1 MSIGV
6 AWALSKGIDADWV
19 NAGNQAYTLA
29 ANAGNG
35 VAKAVLAFAAGVSTL
50 SLYMNGDGLAD
61 MVITFTGGITANTTH
76 FVL

>member
-1 MSIGV
+1 
-6 AWALSKGIDADWV
+6 
-19 NAGNQAYTLA
+19 
-29 ANAGNG
+29 

-61 MVITFTGGITANTTH
+61 MVITFTGDITANTTH